1 MNIANVGA
9 RFALLADVD
18 SAELERWSPLVEIAC
33 DYVLRH
39 CAVEEPDSEQTGRL
53 EMLAAAYALRL
64 YCLSA
69 DEGVTQFTAGDVRV
83 TSSAGRLQNSEQLWR
98 ELAEANTDLIHAEGF
113 LFGRVI

>member
-18 SAELERWSPLVEIAC
+18 STESERWSPLVEIAC

-39 CAVEEPDSEQTGRL
+39 CAVEQPDLDQTKRL
-53 EMLAAAYALRL
+53 EMLAAAYALKL

-69 DEGVTQFTAGDVRV
+69 DEGVTQFAAGDVRV
-83 TSSAGRLQNSEQLWR
+83 TSSAGRLQKSIRLWN
-98 ELAEANTDLIHAEGF
+98 ELAEANTDLIQAEGF